1 MFSSIPLNDEILKNE
16 IYIYNDNERD
26 LILFHLNKEVK
37 KLNKIQKKDFN
48 YESKSEVLTL
58 NKKENKK
65 DNCIIF

>member
-26 LILFHLNKEVK
+26 LILFNLNKEVK

-48 YESKSEVLTL
+48 YESKSEILTL